1 MKNNIENW
9 LHVVIITVENKTG
22 VLARIAGL
30 FSARGYNIDSLCVSE
45 TEDSSISKVT
55 MTVKGDGR
63 ILEQI
68 YKQLNKLIDVIKV
81 QDLTDGDFIDR
92 ELVLIKVKTL
102 NPAVR
107 QEIMQIANIFRAK
120 VVDIGKKSLT
130 LEVVGGMSKISA
142 IIELLTGFGVKELV
156 RTGRIALPREFG
168 QQKNVKS

>member
-1 MKNNIENW
+1 MRNNKETG
-9 LHVVIITVENKTG
+9 LHLVIITVENKTG

-45 TEDSSISKVT
+45 TEDSTIAKVT
-55 MTVKGDGR
+55 MTVKGHER

-92 ELVLIKVKTL
+92 ELLLIKVKTL

-107 QEIMQIANIFRAK
+107 QEIMQLANAFRAK
-120 VVDIGKKSLT
+120 IVDIGKKSLT
-130 LEVVGGMSKISA
+130 LEVVGGISKISA
-142 IIELLTGFGVKELV
+142 IIDLLKSYGVRELV

-168 QQKNVKS
+168 QQKKQQV

>member
-142 IIELLTGFGVKELV
+142 IIELLKGFGVKELV

>member
-1 MKNNIENW
+1 MKMKNNKERDMH
-9 LHVVIITVENKTG
+9 LVIITVENKTG

-45 TEDSSISKVT
+45 TEDPSISKVT
-55 MTVKGDGR
+55 MTVKGDER

-92 ELVLIKVKTL
+92 ELVLIKIKTL
-102 NPAVR
+102 NPAIR
-107 QEIMQIANIFRAK
+107 QEIMQLANTFRAK

-130 LEVVGGMSKISA
+130 IEVVGGISKITA
-142 IIELLTGFGVKELV
+142 IIELLKGYGVKELV

-168 QQKNVKS
+168 QQRK

>member
-1 MKNNIENW
+1 MKNNKDPEV
-9 LHVVIITVENKTG
+9 HVVIITVENKPG

-45 TEDSSISKVT
+45 TEDPSISKVT
-55 MTVKGDGR
+55 MTMKGDAR

-81 QDLTDGDFIDR
+81 QDLTQGDFIDR

-102 NPAVR
+102 NPVVR
-107 QEIMQIANIFRAK
+107 QEIIQLANTFRAK
-120 VVDIGKKSLT
+120 VVDIGRKSLT
-130 LEVVGGMSKISA
+130 LEIVGGISKINA
-142 IIELLTGFGVKELV
+142 IIGLLKTYGLQEIV

-168 QQKNVKS
+168 QQK

>member
-1 MKNNIENW
+1 MGSH
-9 LHVVIITVENKTG
+9 LVIITVENKTG
-22 VLARIAGL
+22 VLARISGL

-45 TEDSSISKVT
+45 TEDPSVSKVT
-55 MTVKGDGR
+55 MTVKGDER

-68 YKQLNKLIDVIKV
+68 YKQLNKLIDIIKV

-107 QEIMQIANIFRAK
+107 QEIMQLANTFKAK

-130 LEVVGGMSKISA
+130 LEVVGGTSKISA
-142 IIELLTGFGVKELV
+142 IIELLKIYGIKELI
-156 RTGRIALPREFG
+156 RTGRIAIPRDFG
-168 QQKNVKS
+168 QR

>member
-1 MKNNIENW
+1 MKNNKETGPS
-9 LHVVIITVENKTG
+9 LVILTVENKTG

-45 TEDSSISKVT
+45 TEDPSISKVA
-55 MTVKGDGR
+55 MTVRGDER

-102 NPAVR
+102 NPVIR
-107 QEIMQIANIFRAK
+107 QEIMQLANTFRAK
-120 VVDIGKKSLT
+120 VVDIGRKSLT
-130 LEVVGGMSKISA
+130 LEVVGKETKITA
-142 IIELLTGFGVKELV
+142 IVELLKSYGVKEII
-156 RTGRIALPREFG
+156 RTGRIALSREFG
-168 QQKNVKS
+168 QHKK